1 MTTAVISPA
10 DEALVMWLL
19 RVRTS
24 ADDGIKVPNILR
36 EDLRFFTV
44 TTTNTGLT
52 KPHNKSQAHY
62 PQCPKAP
69 ICF

>member
-1 MTTAVISPA
+1 MTTAAISPA
-10 DEALVMWLL
+10 DKARVMWLL

-24 ADDGIKVPNILR
+24 ADDGIKVSNIIPK
-36 EDLRFFTV
+36 DLHFFTV
-44 TTTNTGLT
+44 TTINPGLT

-62 PQCPKAP
+62 PQCPTAP